1 MSRLAL
7 YFLGP
12 LRVYLDGSIVEIGRR
27 KVLALLSYLA
37 VTAQRHSRDELA
49 ELLFSEQD
57 REHARANIRQ
67 TLSLLGSAIGEERLG
82 ADRHSVWLLSGSGL
96 WIDVAE
102 FRRHLEKGRAA
113 DKRGDL
119 SDAQGHLAKAAELFR
134 GEFLSGFYLKHSV
147 SFEEWQLGEQESLR
161 REQASVLQRLVEIHG
176 AREQYEQAIDLAH
189 RWLVLDPL
197 GEAIHRQLM
206 RLCSLAGRHSEA
218 LRQYERC
225 RSVLERELGEKPGEE
240 TEQLREQIV
249 SRKLLPG
256 EEKPHE
262 RGSQVHRGVP
272 LFLFA
277 QATDLREEEACIQE
291 ARLREAIAAVRGK
304 ILGMAGRMLCAV
316 FVAPRAGIKAALAPQ
331 SGAQSGSGGVRTV
344 FLQAKSYLGEETAPL
359 ALVERAAM
367 LLDASPPGQV
377 LFGEAAARLAGRAG
391 LPEGATLRCLGTH
404 RFKDLGPAQTIY
416 QLEHPTLPQEPCALK
431 TLDDQPHN
439 LQVQPTPFIGRGE
452 ELAAVQEELQPED
465 ARLLTLTGAAGTG
478 KTRLALQAAAGLAA
492 YFEQGVFF
500 IDLSGLREP
509 AQVIEAIAAA
519 LELREIGGDSRPLL
533 DTLQD
538 YLREKRLLLLL
549 DNFEHLLSAAPLVA
563 QLLARCPRLKV
574 LATSREALHLRSERL
589 FPVPPMRLPFQ
600 GQRAEVI
607 KSCEAVR
614 LFAERSAAVQP
625 DFQLSGKNLE
635 AVAEICVRLDGLP
648 LAIELAATHIRVLT
662 PQALLVRLK
671 SRLELLKE
679 GPRDLPARQQT
690 LRGEIDW
697 SHDLLVED
705 ERRIFRRLSVF
716 PSGCTPDAAEAVCPI
731 AGEGLNIPQGLSSLA
746 EKNLVKLADLNGEC
760 RFRMM
765 ETIHEYA
772 RERLAES
779 GEADKIERRFADY
792 FLQFAEQAEPR
803 LYGPEQELWFGRIE
817 GEYDNIRAAL
827 AWLRD
832 RGARADA
839 LRLAGALGWFWFR
852 RGRFS
857 EGQYWLELLRS
868 HAGPNVPSDSRAKA
882 AYYLGW
888 MKLCAGSF
896 WGNPEGKEFFKE
908 SLRLWRESGNRRGI
922 ALSQVWLGW
931 ETGVIEGVE
940 AQALADDSVALA
952 RQTADPWAIS
962 WCLRVAYANLCRP
975 DKDLDARRAALE
987 EAIAL
992 ARQTEDPFLLCQA
1005 LTGMGNVFASVGELE
1020 AAEPWY
1026 REALGVARRIKDT
1039 WSILDSMNCLAD
1051 AYLGLE
1057 RTTKAKELFGEGL
1070 RLAVEQAARGYLGW
1084 FIGGL
1089 YGVAKQE
1096 GRLKRAAR
1104 LGSASESILNPGR
1117 SYDPGYAR
1125 ALGLAEEVARAEWAA
1140 GQAMTVDQAV
1150 AYALADE

>member
-12 LRVYLDGSIVEIGRR
+12 PRVYLDGSIVEIRRR

-37 VTAQRHSRDELA
+37 VAAQRHSRDELA

-67 TLSLLGSAIGEERLG
+67 TLSFLGSAIGEERLG

-113 DKRGDL
+113 DSNGDL
-119 SDAQGHLAKAAELFR
+119 SDAQGHLGKAAELFR
-134 GEFLSGFYLKHSV
+134 GEFLSGFFLKHNV
-147 SFEEWQLGEQESLR
+147 TFEEWQLGEQESLR
-161 REQASVLQRLVEIHG
+161 REQASVLQRLVQIHG
-176 AREQYEQAIDLAH
+176 ARGQYEQAIDLA
-189 RWLVLDPL
+189 RRSLALDPL
-197 GEAIHRQLM
+197 EEAIHRQLM
-206 RLCSLAGRHSEA
+206 RLYSLAGRHSEA
-218 LRQYERC
+218 LRQYESC

-240 TEQLREQIV
+240 TEQLREQIA

-277 QATDLREEEACIQE
+277 QVTDLREEEACRQE
-291 ARLREAIAAVRGK
+291 ARLREAIAAAHGK

-316 FVAPRAGIKAALAPQ
+316 FAAPRAGIEAALAAQ
-331 SGAQSGSGGVRTV
+331 SGALSASGGVRAV
-344 FLQAKSYLGEETAPL
+344 LLPGKSHLQEETPPL

-367 LLDASPPGQV
+367 LLDASQRQV
-377 LFGEAAARLAGRAG
+377 LLSEAAAKLTGGAV

-404 RFKDLGPAQTIY
+404 RLKDLGPAQTIY
-416 QLEHPTLPQEPCALK
+416 QLGHPTLPQEPCTLK
-431 TLDDQPHN
+431 TLDDQPNN
-439 LQVQPTPFIGRGE
+439 LQVQPTPFIGREE

-478 KTRLALQAAAGLAA
+478 KTRLALQAAAGLAG

-509 AQVIEAIAAA
+509 DQVIEAIAAV
-519 LELREIGGDSRPLL
+519 LELREIGGDGRPLL
-533 DTLQD
+533 ETLQD

-614 LFAERSAAVQP
+614 LFAERSAAVRP
-625 DFQLSGKNLE
+625 DFQLSENNLE

-671 SRLELLKE
+671 NRLELLKE

-697 SHDLLVED
+697 SHELLGED
-705 ERRIFRRLSVF
+705 ERRMFRRLSVF
-716 PSGCTPDAAEAVCPI
+716 PSGCTTDAAEAVCPM
-731 AGEGLNIPQGLSSLA
+731 AGEELNIPQGLSSLA
-746 EKNLVKLADLNGEC
+746 EKNLVKLTDLNGEP
-760 RFRMM
+760 RFRML
-765 ETIHEYA
+765 ETIREYA

-779 GEADKIERRFADY
+779 GEADNIERRFADY

-832 RGARADA
+832 QGARADA

-868 HAGPNVPSDSRAKA
+868 HAGQDVPSGSRAKA

-896 WGNPEGKEFFKE
+896 WGNPEGKEFFRE

-931 ETGVIEGVE
+931 ETGVIEGAE
-940 AQALADDSVALA
+940 AQALADDSVVLA
-952 RQTADPWAIS
+952 RQTGDPWAIS

-992 ARQTEDPFLLCQA
+992 ARKTEDPFLLCQA

-1026 REALGVARRIKDT
+1026 REALGVARKIKDT

-1057 RTTKAKELFGEGL
+1057 QTTKAKELFCEGL

-1089 YGVAKQE
+1089 YGVAKRE

-1125 ALGLAEEVARAEWAA
+1125 ALGLDEEIARAEWTA
-1140 GQAMTVDQAV
+1140 GQAMTVEQSV
-1150 AYALADE
+1150 AYALSDE